1 MLNENDVI
9 NSGFKPLKKQ
19 ATEPVTLASS
29 KPTLQRGVSFNM
41 GGSSSDTNSSGS
53 SSSSNGGGGGAGV
66 EGVLYISILLI

>member
-1 MLNENDVI
+1 MRTTMLNENDVI

-41 GGSSSDTNSSGS
+41 GSSDTSSSS
-53 SSSSNGGGGGAGV
+53 SSSSNVGGGGGG
-66 EGVLYISILLI
+66 EGTFICSP